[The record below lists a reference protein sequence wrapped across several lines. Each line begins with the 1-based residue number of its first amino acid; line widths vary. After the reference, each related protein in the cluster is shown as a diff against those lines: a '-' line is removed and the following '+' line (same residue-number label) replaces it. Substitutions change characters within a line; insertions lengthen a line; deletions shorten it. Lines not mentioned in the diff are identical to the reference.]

1 MTKILNTLRVTG
13 TSSTSQ
19 ALGVTGGYA
28 LFNDIR
34 LSKGITYS
42 SGSYSVAVINLTTGR
57 VEMVSVASLGITGSG
72 GSGGGPNYVNPGLS
86 GQVAFYTG
94 ATSVSG
100 TSSLYFTQS
109 SILFSGIT
117 GVSITN
123 NTTGYLPTSVLD
135 LIPFG
140 GSSTYSAFR
149 VRNSDVSSPDSIN
162 VLYNGNVGLG
172 TNDPQTK
179 FHINSTQSGVFRLND
194 TTEGLGYYLVS
205 DVDGV
210 GTWTQSQQYLFGS
223 GLTSTG
229 EYPVSTVS
237 VDLTPYSGLTLS
249 SGLGLDP
256 GLAGL
261 GLEYLPGSGTSIIGI
276 DSKVKPW
283 SWTDGTTLTIDPDK
297 FDYVYSIETGPYLIT
312 IDTSM
317 VEGID
322 GFQFTLLKKD
332 GDIGV
337 VYTSIPEY
345 DTSVNNSRL
354 TRQNQ
359 TIQYKF
365 DLHDLIWNAYI
376 LDEGVVP
383 PMTVLANMGTDYAH
397 VEEFPVIDIN
407 DTIQKSLNYTEG
419 SFTNDWLSGTI
430 YSCFRQLSIPSGGSS
445 LDLTAGNYIG
455 DTTVPAYSMVQG
467 KSFRIFLTGTVTTT
481 VPTTTILKIKLYMG
495 GIILS
500 NDYTLSTSLTNEP
513 FRLSYEIKIGD
524 VGVSGSVHGSGIF
537 TLQNDQLHLFDNTTW
552 GQGVDTTNS
561 NVIDVVLGSDGD
573 ASYEIYHS
581 TIERLA

>member
-34 LSKGITYS
+34 LYSGITYS

-57 VEMVSVASLGITGSG
+57 IEMVSVASLGITGGSSG
-72 GSGGGPNYVNPGLS
+72 TGGPNYVNPGLS

-109 SILFSGIT
+109 SIRFSGLT

-123 NTTGYLPTSVLD
+123 NTTNYIPTSVLD
-135 LIPFG
+135 VIPFG
-140 GSSTYSAFR
+140 GSSTYSAFK
-149 VRNSDVSSPDSIN
+149 VRNSTGSNPNSIN
-162 VLYNGNVGLG
+162 VLYNGNVGFG
-172 TNDPQTK
+172 TDNPQTK
-179 FHINSTQSGVFRLND
+179 LHINSTQSGAFRLND
-194 TTEGLGYYLVS
+194 TTESLGYYLVS

-210 GTWTQSQQYLFGS
+210 GTWTQSQQYEFGI
-223 GLTSTG
+223 GLTSTN
-229 EYPVSTVS
+229 EYPISVVS

-249 SGLGLDP
+249 PGLGIDP
-256 GLAGL
+256 NLAGL
-261 GLEYLPGSGTSIIGI
+261 GLTYSSGVISI
-276 DSKVKPW
+276 DSKVIYW
-283 SWTDGTTLTIDPDK
+283 SYGMGTTLTIDPTK
-297 FDYVYSIETGPYLIT
+297 LDYVYVITTGSYLIT
-312 IDTSM
+312 IDTSL
-317 VEGID
+317 VDGID
-322 GFQFTLLKKD
+322 GFQFTLLKD
-332 GDIGV
+332 DSDIGV
-337 VYTSIPEY
+337 VYTTINEY
-345 DTSVNNSRL
+345 FSSVNNSRL

-359 TIQYKF
+359 VIQYKY
-365 DLHDLIWNAYI
+365 DSYDGIWKAYI

-430 YSCFRQLSIPSGGSS
+430 YSCFRKLSLPSGGSS
-445 LDLTAGNYIG
+445 LDLTTGNYIG
-455 DTTVPAYSMVQG
+455 DTTLPAYSMVQG

-481 VPTTTILKIKLYMG
+481 VPPTNILKIRLYMG
-495 GIILS
+495 TLLLS

-524 VGVSGSVHGSGIF
+524 VGVSGSVHSSGIF

>member
-57 VEMVSVASLGITGSG
+57 VEMVSVASLGITGGSG
-72 GSGGGPNYVNPGLS
+72 GSVGGPNYVNPGLS

-109 SILFSGIT
+109 SIQFSGID

-140 GSSTYSAFR
+140 GSSTYSTFR
-149 VRNSDVSSPDSIN
+149 VRNSDGSSPDSLN

-179 FHINSTQSGVFRLND
+179 FHINSTQSGAFRLND

-229 EYPVSTVS
+229 EYPISTVS

-256 GLAGL
+256 SLAGL
-261 GLEYLPGSGTSIIGI
+261 GLEYLGPGTSIIGI
-276 DSKVKPW
+276 DSKVLPW
-283 SWTDGTTLTIDPDK
+283 SWTDGTTLSIDPDK
-297 FDYVYSIETGPYLIT
+297 FDYVYSIETGHYLIT
-312 IDTSM
+312 IDTSL

-337 VYTSIPEY
+337 VYTAIPEY
-345 DTSVNNSRL
+345 DGSVNNSRL

-359 TIQYKF
+359 AIQYKF
-365 DLHDLIWNAYI
+365 DLHDLIWKAYI

-430 YSCFRQLSIPSGGSS
+430 YSCFRQLSLPTGGEAF
-445 LDLTAGNYIG
+445 DLTTGNYIG
-455 DTTVPAYSMVQG
+455 DTTIPAYSMVQG
-467 KSFRIFLTGTVTTT
+467 KSFRILVTGTITSTTGD
-481 VPTTTILKIKLYMG
+481 VIIKGVLGGVILLTD
-495 GIILS
+495 S
-500 NDYTLSTSLTNEP
+500 TYTPSGSLTNEP
-513 FRLSYEIKIGD
+513 FRISYEIKVGD
-524 VGVSGSVHGSGIF
+524 VGGSGLVHGSGIF
-537 TLQNDQLHLFDNTTW
+537 TIQNDQLHLFDNTTW
-552 GQGVDTTNS
+552 GQTVDTTS
-561 NVIDVVLGSDGD
+561 NNTLKVLLTTTGD
-573 ASYEIYHS
+573 ASFEIYHS